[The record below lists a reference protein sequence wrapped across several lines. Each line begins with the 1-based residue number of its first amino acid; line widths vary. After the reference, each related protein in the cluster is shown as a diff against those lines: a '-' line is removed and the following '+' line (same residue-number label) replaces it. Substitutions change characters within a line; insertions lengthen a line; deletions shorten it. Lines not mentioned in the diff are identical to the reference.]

1 MLKFKIVEFNFFRFI
16 QSGLY
21 FDFFLKKIIEI
32 FVKNVFIYSALFLGE
47 KYMIEFL
54 TKKIID
60 SGVFNLNKLIN
71 LSELFFS
78 YYFIQ
83 LLSIFFLFFFNFKY
97 FIFIFLNY

>member
-32 FVKNVFIYSALFLGE
+32 FVKNVFVYSALFLGE

-60 SGVFNLNKLIN
+60 SSIFNTNKLIN

-83 LLSIFFLFFFNFKY
+83 LLSIFFYFFSILN
-97 FIFIFLNY
+97 IFFLIF